1 MRGVGWD
8 ASHGEFLVEDYY
20 YLSKLGKLLREKGIK
35 VNQVEDFDE
44 LEEYDVIVFNYPE
57 EEFEKKEV
65 ERIEKW
71 LSKGKRIIFAAYYQD
86 MDKTATNINKV
97 LSELKIP
104 LRINN
109 DVVIDSKNNLGDEMF
124 PLCKYNGYTVVMPCT
139 SSLIVADGNALILST
154 GITKPKKRKNPVV
167 GAMYKNGGELVVLG
181 TCVFWDNYSL
191 DLVDNKILAFDLL
204 TGKRIK

>member
-71 LSKGKRIIFAAYYQD
+71 LSEGKRIIFAAYYQD

-139 SSLIVADGNALILST
+139 SSLTVAGSNALILST
-154 GITKPKKRKNPVV
+154 GITKPKKRKSPIV